1 MQFVVI
7 VYRFKVTFLLYPAD
21 LYIWKQHL
29 LPNGCSE
36 QLMEAHVFW
45 TRGDRLQWHH
55 RLAVW
60 GWERRCRVIQPG
72 TRDLWYKFKNV
83 TSRSCHSFGFQH
95 FKCQF
100 FNPVWLNSRCRV
112 MLNSV
117 SVGFKCLQIKYSLYL
132 CLKVRH
138 KAGIFIIQTPFLHD
152 HTRLFFFKSHFH
164 IKLPWRPLKHS
175 TSIEEQDTL
184 YLLPCS
190 QKFATR

>member
-7 VYRFKVTFLLYPAD
+7 VDRFKVTFLLYPAD

-83 TSRSCHSFGFQH
+83 TS
-95 FKCQF
+95 
-100 FNPVWLNSRCRV
+100 L
-112 MLNSV
+112 
-117 SVGFKCLQIKYSLYL
+117 SVGFKCLQIRYSLYL

-138 KAGIFIIQTPFLHD
+138 KAGIFIIQPPFLHD
-152 HTRLFFFKSHFH
+152 HTRVFLNLTFTLSCHDVH
-164 IKLPWRPLKHS
+164 WSTALALKNK
-175 TSIEEQDTL
+175 IL
-184 YLLPCS
+184 YTCCHAARSLLQGRNDVVVKCT
-190 QKFATR
+190 A

>member
-1 MQFVVI
+1 MFHTYIHRLYIPVQFVGI
-7 VYRFKVTFLLYPAD
+7 VDRFKVTFLLYPAD

-60 GWERRCRVIQPG
+60 GWERRCWVIQPG

-83 TSRSCHSFGFQH
+83 TS
-95 FKCQF
+95 
-100 FNPVWLNSRCRV
+100 L
-112 MLNSV
+112 
-117 SVGFKCLQIKYSLYL
+117 SVGFKCLQIRYSLYL

-138 KAGIFIIQTPFLHD
+138 KAGIFIIQPPFLHD
-152 HTRLFFFKSHFH
+152 HTSCFFLNLTFTLSCHDVH
-164 IKLPWRPLKHS
+164 WRTALALKNK
-175 TSIEEQDTL
+175 IL
-184 YLLPCS
+184 YTCCHAARS
-190 QKFATR
+190 

>member
-1 MQFVVI
+1 MQFVGI
-7 VYRFKVTFLLYPAD
+7 VDRFKVTFLLYPAD

-138 KAGIFIIQTPFLHD
+138 KAGIFIIQPPFLHD